1 VLSASRQS
9 FQGVASAKEQ
19 DSLHNLFLHGKEYC
33 HPQHRPRI
41 PAIENQIS
49 DSRGRVNQPS
59 GGIRL
64 SSKVGDRY
72 TIEQLEMEIHE
83 DDKDTKLLLLV
94 QQRYESFDNCL
105 VRKKVYRGN
114 QLDYQSI

>member
-1 VLSASRQS
+1 
-9 FQGVASAKEQ
+9 
-19 DSLHNLFLHGKEYC
+19 
-33 HPQHRPRI
+33 
-41 PAIENQIS
+41 
-49 DSRGRVNQPS
+49 
-59 GGIRL
+59 
-64 SSKVGDRY
+64 
-72 TIEQLEMEIHE
+72 MEIHE